1 MYVISENENGYVIE
15 VHVIMKFGVEMGKTA
30 QEIQRRIS
38 DQIDKMTSSPVSKID
53 VVIEGVETE
62 EDQPKETNW
71 ENPVA
76 TN

>member
-1 MYVISENENGYVIE
+1 
-15 VHVIMKFGVEMGKTA
+15 IMKFGVEMGKTA

>member
-1 MYVISENENGYVIE
+1 
-15 VHVIMKFGVEMGKTA
+15 MKFGVEMGKTA

-62 EDQPKETNW
+62 EAQPKETNW

>member
-1 MYVISENENGYVIE
+1 
-15 VHVIMKFGVEMGKTA
+15 MGKTA

-62 EDQPKETNW
+62 EAQPKETNW